1 MKVRLSK
8 LAVLEYREIIFELA
22 NQYGVAKAVE
32 FEKHFEIK
40 RNQLRKFPFSFGTF
54 YETKERKFM
63 VNPYITVIYNINE
76 ELECVEILNFWFNRS
91 NPEVL
96 LKHL

>member
-8 LAVLEYREIIFELA
+8 LATLEYREIIFNLA
-22 NQYGVAKAVE
+22 DQYGGEKAIQ
-32 FEKHFEIK
+32 FEIDLEAK
-40 RNQLRKFPFSFGTF
+40 REQLRKFPFSFGTF
-54 YETKERKFM
+54 YETKKRKFL
-63 VNPYITVIYNINE
+63 VNPYITVIYIVNE
-76 ELECVEILNFWFNRS
+76 NLDCVEILNFWFNRS